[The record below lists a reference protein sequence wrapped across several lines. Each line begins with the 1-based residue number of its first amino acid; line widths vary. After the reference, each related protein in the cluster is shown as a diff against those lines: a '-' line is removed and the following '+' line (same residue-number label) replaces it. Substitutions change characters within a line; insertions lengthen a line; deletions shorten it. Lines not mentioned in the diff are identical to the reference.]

1 MVQTSMT
8 PHLENKRCR
17 REAFVIASI
26 LMIASVVLALSS
38 SSATGQMTAHAARV
52 LSGTDTAHLHLV
64 HSGETLLEEGPTSG
78 SLAGR
83 MRAELRIGPIYT
95 GSFTIYTHNGRITG
109 SGRANPHGSG
119 RYQSFAGTLT
129 ITSGSGLYAH
139 VHGRD
144 GLYGVFDRRSYAVVV
159 TTTGRLSY

>member
-1 MVQTSMT
+1 MT
-8 PHLENKRCR
+8 PHLHSRFRTR
-17 REAFVIASI
+17 RVIVLPS
-26 LMIASVVLALSS
+26 LVTIAIVALALSS
-38 SSATGQMTAHAARV
+38 SSATGHATAHAVRV
-52 LSGTDTAHLHLV
+52 LDGTDTAHLHLV
-64 HSGETLLEEGPTSG
+64 HSGETLLEEGPASG
-78 SLAGR
+78 TLPGR
-83 MRAELRIGPIYT
+83 MRAELHIGPIYT

-144 GLYGVFDRRSYAVVV
+144 GLFGVFDRRSYAAVV